1 MSDVIGRR
9 EFAVSLLAPVLARP
23 FAFGLSGLRATLAS
37 PAIKPPNDAF
47 LSRLPQVMEIA
58 GVPGLSMSVVQDG
71 RVAWTHYHGVMD
83 ATTNQPVSADTLWP
97 AASLSKPA
105 FAFAA
110 LHLVDEGKLD
120 LDRPLKS
127 YVPDHAPDDPR
138 GNKIAARH
146 VLSHSS
152 GLRNWRQRAD
162 QPLVPDFEPGARF
175 QYSGEGIYYLQRAVE
190 HITGMGF
197 EQFMEERLFNP
208 LGMSAS
214 TYSWRRDIATRL
226 VSGHDQGQ
234 PRQSPSKDLAQR
246 LLDLAEQQKK
256 PLAAFKHEDLVA
268 AMQSMSPAP
277 PTLPNFMIPNAAAS
291 LVTTPTDYATFLIAL
306 LEDRKPAIDLKPATR
321 KLMFT
326 AQSRINSAL
335 QWGLGIGLEQ
345 QFDVAS
351 DPNFLWHWGDNGSWK
366 NFVLAHPE
374 TKSAIVI
381 FTNGSRGLNVANR
394 VMTAATGRLHAAF
407 LWL

>member
-1 MSDVIGRR
+1 MSDSLDRR
-9 EFAVSLLAPVLARP
+9 QFTVSLLAPLFARP
-23 FAFGLSGLRATLAS
+23 LHFGSTRLLA
-37 PAIKPPNDAF
+37 PAISPPNADF
-47 LSRLPQVMEIA
+47 LSRLPDIMEIA

-71 RVAWTHYHGVMD
+71 RIAWTHYRGVMD

-138 GNKIAARH
+138 GNKITARL

-208 LGMSAS
+208 LGMSSS
-214 TYSWRRDIATRL
+214 TYSWRRDVAARL

-234 PRQSPSKDLAQR
+234 PRQSPSKDLALR
-246 LLDLAEQQKK
+246 LLDVAEQQKK
-256 PLAAFKHEDLVA
+256 PLATFKHEDLVA

-277 PTLPNFMIPNAAAS
+277 PTLPNYMIPNAAAS
-291 LVTTPTDYATFLIAL
+291 LLTTPTDYSRFLIEL
-306 LEDRKPAIDLKPATR
+306 LEKHNAVVDLTPVTR
-321 KLMFT
+321 KLMIT
-326 AQSRINSAL
+326 QQSRINRAL
-335 QWGLGIGLEQ
+335 GWGLGIGLEQ
-345 QFDVAS
+345 QSDMVG

-366 NFVLAHPE
+366 NFVLAHPA
-374 TKSAIVI
+374 TKSAVVV

-394 VMTAATGRLHAAF
+394 VITAATGRSHEAF

>member
-9 EFAVSLLAPVLARP
+9 EFAISLLAPVLARSLG
-23 FAFGLSGLRATLAS
+23 FGSTPMLA
-37 PAIKPPNDAF
+37 PAINPPNADF
-47 LSRLPQVMEIA
+47 LSRLPQIMEIA
-58 GVPGLSMSVVQDG
+58 GVPGLSMSVVQEG
-71 RVAWTHYHGVMD
+71 RVAWTHYRGVMD
-83 ATTNQPVSADTLWP
+83 ATTNQPVSSETLWP

-127 YVPDHAPDDPR
+127 YVPDHAPDDAR

-190 HITGMGF
+190 HITSMGF

-208 LGMSAS
+208 LGMTSS
-214 TYSWRRDIATRL
+214 TYSWRRDIAARL

-246 LLDLAEQQKK
+246 LLDVAEQQKK
-256 PLAAFKHEDLVA
+256 PLATFTHEDLVA

-291 LVTTPTDYATFLIAL
+291 LLTTPTDYARFLIEL
-306 LEDRKPAIDLKPATR
+306 LENHNAAIDLKPATR

-374 TKSAIVI
+374 SKSAIVV

-394 VMTAATGRLHAAF
+394 VMTAATGRQHAAF

>member
-9 EFAVSLLAPVLARP
+9 EFAISLLAPVLARSLG
-23 FAFGLSGLRATLAS
+23 FGSTPMLA
-37 PAIKPPNDAF
+37 PAINPPNADF
-47 LSRLPQVMEIA
+47 LSRLPQIMEIA
-58 GVPGLSMSVVQDG
+58 GVPGLSMSVVQEG
-71 RVAWTHYHGVMD
+71 RVAWTHYRGVMD
-83 ATTNQPVSADTLWP
+83 ATTNQPVSSETLWP

-127 YVPDHAPDDPR
+127 YVPDHAPDDAR

-190 HITGMGF
+190 HITSMGF

-208 LGMSAS
+208 LGMTSS
-214 TYSWRRDIATRL
+214 TYSWRRDIAARL

-246 LLDLAEQQKK
+246 LLDVAEQQKK
-256 PLAAFKHEDLVA
+256 PLATFKHEDVVA
-268 AMQSMSPAP
+268 SMQSMSPAP

-291 LVTTPTDYATFLIAL
+291 LLTTPTDYARFLIEL
-306 LEDRKPAIDLKPATR
+306 LENHNAAIDLKPATR

-374 TKSAIVI
+374 SKSAIVV

-394 VMTAATGRLHAAF
+394 VMTAATGRQHAAF

>member
-1 MSDVIGRR
+1 MSDDIGRR
-9 EFAVSLLAPVLARP
+9 EFAMSLVAPVLARS
-23 FAFGLSGLRATLAS
+23 FASSLRFGSTPLLT
-37 PAIKPPNDAF
+37 PAINPPNADF
-47 LSRLPQVMEIA
+47 LSRLPQIMEIA

-71 RVAWTHYHGVMD
+71 RIAWTHYRGITD
-83 ATTNQPVSADTLWP
+83 TTTNQPVSAETLWP

-120 LDRPLKS
+120 LDRPLRS

-162 QPLVPDFEPGARF
+162 QPLVPDFDPGARF

-208 LGMSAS
+208 LGMSSS
-214 TYSWRRDIATRL
+214 TYSWRRDMATRL

-234 PRQSPSKDLAQR
+234 PRQSPSKDLGQR

-256 PLAAFKHEDLVA
+256 SLPTFKHEDLVA

-277 PTLPNFMIPNAAAS
+277 PTLPNFMLPNAAAS
-291 LVTTPTDYATFLIAL
+291 LVTTPSDYARFLIEL
-306 LEDRKPAIDLKPATR
+306 LENHNSAIDLKPATR
-321 KLMFT
+321 KVMFT

-366 NFVLAHPE
+366 NFMLAHPE

-381 FTNGSRGLNVANR
+381 FTNGSRGLNVAQR
-394 VMTAATGRLHAAF
+394 VMTAATGRQHAAF

>member
-9 EFAVSLLAPVLARP
+9 EFTVSLLAPMLASTLRNVRP
-23 FAFGLSGLRATLAS
+23 PHAS
-37 PAIKPPNDAF
+37 PAIKPPNADF
-47 LSRLPQVMEIA
+47 LSRLPQIMEIA
-58 GVPGLSMSVVQDG
+58 GVPGLSMSVVQSG
-71 RVAWTHYHGVMD
+71 RIAWTHYRGIMD

-190 HITGMGF
+190 HITSMGF
-197 EQFMEERLFNP
+197 ERFMEERLFNP
-208 LGMSAS
+208 LGMSSS
-214 TYSWRRDIATRL
+214 TYSWRRDMATRL

-234 PRQSPSKDLAQR
+234 PRQSPSKDLGER
-246 LLDLAEQQKK
+246 LMDVAEQQKK
-256 PLAAFKHEDLVA
+256 PLSTFKHEDLVA
-268 AMQSMSPAP
+268 TMQSMSPAP
-277 PTLPNFMIPNAAAS
+277 PTLPNFMLPNAAAS
-291 LVTTPTDYATFLIAL
+291 LVTTPTDYARFLIEL
-306 LEDRKPAIDLKPATR
+306 LEDRNAAIDLKPATR

-374 TKSAIVI
+374 TKSAIVV
-381 FTNGSRGLNVANR
+381 FTNGSRGLNVAQR
-394 VMTAATGRLHAAF
+394 VMTAATGRQHAAF

>member
-1 MSDVIGRR
+1 MSHDIGRR
-9 EFAVSLLAPVLARP
+9 EFAVSLLAPMLARP
-23 FAFGLSGLRATLAS
+23 FASSLRFGSTPSLT
-37 PAIKPPNDAF
+37 PAINPPNADL
-47 LSRLPQVMEIA
+47 LSRLPQIMEIA

-71 RVAWTHYHGVMD
+71 RIAWTHYRGVMD

-120 LDRPLKS
+120 LDRPLRS

-138 GNKIAARH
+138 GNKITARH

-175 QYSGEGIYYLQRAVE
+175 QYSGEGIYYLQRTVE
-190 HITGMGF
+190 HIAGMGF

-208 LGMSAS
+208 LGMTAS
-214 TYSWRRDIATRL
+214 TYSWRRDMATRL

-246 LLDLAEQQKK
+246 LLDVADQQKK
-256 PLAAFKHEDLVA
+256 PLAAFKHEDLVV

-291 LVTTPTDYATFLIAL
+291 LVTTPTDYARFLIEL
-306 LEDRKPAIDLKPATR
+306 LDNHNAVIDLKPATR

-345 QFDVAS
+345 QFDVAG
-351 DPNFLWHWGDNGSWK
+351 DPSFLWHWGDNGSWK
-366 NFVLAHPE
+366 NFVLAHPA

-394 VMTAATGRLHAAF
+394 VMTAATGRQHAAF

>member
-1 MSDVIGRR
+1 MSDSLDRR
-9 EFAVSLLAPVLARP
+9 QFTVSLLAPLFARP
-23 FAFGLSGLRATLAS
+23 LHFGSTRLLA
-37 PAIKPPNDAF
+37 PAISPPNADF
-47 LSRLPQVMEIA
+47 LSRLPDIMEIA

-71 RVAWTHYHGVMD
+71 RIAWTHYRGVMD

-138 GNKIAARH
+138 GNKITARL

-197 EQFMEERLFNP
+197 EQFMEERLFTP
-208 LGMSAS
+208 LGMSSS
-214 TYSWRRDIATRL
+214 TYSWRRDVAGRL

-234 PRQSPSKDLAQR
+234 PRQSPSKDLALR
-246 LLDLAEQQKK
+246 LLDVAEQQKK
-256 PLAAFKHEDLVA
+256 PLATFKHEDLVA

-277 PTLPNFMIPNAAAS
+277 PTLPNYMIPNAAAS
-291 LVTTPTDYATFLIAL
+291 LLTTPTDYSRFLIEL
-306 LEDRKPAIDLKPATR
+306 LEKHNAVVDLTPVTR
-321 KLMFT
+321 KLMIT
-326 AQSRINSAL
+326 QQSRINRAL
-335 QWGLGIGLEQ
+335 GWGLGIGLEQ
-345 QFDVAS
+345 QSDMVG

-366 NFVLAHPE
+366 NFVLAHPA
-374 TKSAIVI
+374 TKSAVVV

-394 VMTAATGRLHAAF
+394 VITAATGRSHEAF

>member
-1 MSDVIGRR
+1 MTIIDRR
-9 EFAVSLLAPVLARP
+9 EFALSLLAPLLVPRMSPSFSRLLPAPPATAAINPPSADFLAR
-23 FAFGLSGLRATLAS
+23 
-37 PAIKPPNDAF
+37 
-47 LSRLPQVMEIA
+47 LPEIMEIA

-71 RVAWTHYHGVMD
+71 RIAWSHYRGVMD
-83 ATTNQPVSADTLWP
+83 ASTNQPVAADTLWP

-105 FAFAA
+105 FALAA

-138 GNKIAARH
+138 GNKITARH

-152 GLRNWRQRAD
+152 GLRNWRNRPD

-190 HITGMGF
+190 HITGIGF

-208 LGMSAS
+208 LGMKSS
-214 TYSWRRDIATRL
+214 TYSWRRDVPGRL
-226 VSGHDQGQ
+226 VAGHDQGQ

-256 PLAAFKHEDLVA
+256 PLAAFKHEDLVIA
-268 AMQSMSPAP
+268 LQSMSPAP
-277 PTLPNFMIPNAAAS
+277 PTLPNSMIPNAAAT
-291 LVTTPTDYATFLIAL
+291 LLTTPTDYGTFLTEL
-306 LEDRKPAIDLKPATR
+306 LENHNAAVDLKPETR
-321 KLMFT
+321 KLMT
-326 AQSRINSAL
+326 TQQSRINSAL
-335 QWGLGIGLEQ
+335 AWGLGIGLERQ
-345 QFDVAS
+345 ADAAG
-351 DPNFLWHWGDNGSWK
+351 DPNFLWHWGDNGAWK
-366 NFVLAHPE
+366 NFVLAHAG
-374 TKSAIVI
+374 TKSAIVV
-381 FTNGSRGLNVANR
+381 FTNGSRGLNVAQR
-394 VMTAATGRLHAAF
+394 IITAATGQAHAAF

>member
-9 EFAVSLLAPVLARP
+9 EFAISLLAPVLARSLG
-23 FAFGLSGLRATLAS
+23 FGSTPMLA
-37 PAIKPPNDAF
+37 PAINPPNADF
-47 LSRLPQVMEIA
+47 LSRLPEIMEIA
-58 GVPGLSMSVVQDG
+58 GVPGLSMSVVQEG
-71 RVAWTHYHGVMD
+71 RVAWTHYRGVMD
-83 ATTNQPVSADTLWP
+83 ATTNQPVSSETLWP

-127 YVPDHAPDDPR
+127 YVPDHAPDDAR

-190 HITGMGF
+190 HITSMGF

-208 LGMSAS
+208 LGMTSS
-214 TYSWRRDIATRL
+214 TYSWRRDIAARL

-246 LLDLAEQQKK
+246 LLDVAEQQKK
-256 PLAAFKHEDLVA
+256 PLATFKHEDVVA
-268 AMQSMSPAP
+268 SMQSMSPAP

-291 LVTTPTDYATFLIAL
+291 LLTTPTDYARFLIEL
-306 LEDRKPAIDLKPATR
+306 LENHNAAIDLKPATR

-326 AQSRINSAL
+326 PQSRINSAL

-374 TKSAIVI
+374 SKSAIVV

-394 VMTAATGRLHAAF
+394 VMTAATGRQHAAF

>member
-1 MSDVIGRR
+1 MSDSLDRR
-9 EFAVSLLAPVLARP
+9 QFTVSLLAPLFARP
-23 FAFGLSGLRATLAS
+23 LRFGSARLLS
-37 PAIKPPNDAF
+37 PAISPPNADF
-47 LSRLPQVMEIA
+47 LSRLPDIMEVA

-71 RVAWTHYHGVMD
+71 RIAWTHYRGVMD
-83 ATTNQPVSADTLWP
+83 ATTNQPVAADTLWP

-138 GNKIAARH
+138 GNKITARL

-208 LGMSAS
+208 LGMSSS
-214 TYSWRRDIATRL
+214 TYSWRRDVAGRL

-234 PRQSPSKDLAQR
+234 PRQSPSKDLALR
-246 LLDLAEQQKK
+246 LLDVADQQKK
-256 PLAAFKHEDLVA
+256 PLATFKHEDLVA

-291 LVTTPTDYATFLIAL
+291 LLTTPTDYSRFLIEL
-306 LEDRKPAIDLKPATR
+306 LEKHNAVVDLTPATR
-321 KLMFT
+321 KLMIT
-326 AQSRINSAL
+326 QQSRINRAL
-335 QWGLGIGLEQ
+335 GWGLGIGIELQ
-345 QFDVAS
+345 ADAAG

-366 NFVLAHPE
+366 NFVLAHPA
-374 TKSAIVI
+374 TKSAIVV

-394 VMTAATGRLHAAF
+394 VITAATGQSHMAF

>member
-1 MSDVIGRR
+1 MSDSIDRR
-9 EFAVSLLAPVLARP
+9 QFTVSLLAPLLARP
-23 FAFGLSGLRATLAS
+23 LVSSLRFGSTPSLT
-37 PAIKPPNDAF
+37 PAISPPDADF
-47 LSRLPQVMEIA
+47 LSKLPETMEIA

-71 RVAWTHYHGVMD
+71 RIAWSHYRGVID
-83 ATTNQPVSADTLWP
+83 ASTNQPVSADTLWP

-138 GNKIAARH
+138 ANKITARQ

-152 GLRNWRQRAD
+152 GLRNWRQRTD

-190 HITGMGF
+190 HIAGMGF

-208 LGMSAS
+208 LGMSSS
-214 TYSWRRDIATRL
+214 TYSWRRDVAARL

-246 LLDLAEQQKK
+246 LLDVAEQQKK
-256 PLAAFKHEDLVA
+256 PLGAFKHEDLAA

-277 PTLPNFMIPNAAAS
+277 PMLPNFMIPNAAAS
-291 LVTTPTDYATFLIAL
+291 LLTTPIDYSRFLIEL
-306 LEDRKPAIDLKPATR
+306 LEKHNEVVDLAPATR
-321 KLMFT
+321 KSMVT
-326 AQSRINSAL
+326 PQSRINRAL

-345 QFDVAS
+345 QPGAVG

-366 NFVLAHPE
+366 NFVLAHPA
-374 TKSAIVI
+374 TRSAIVV
-381 FTNGSRGLNVANR
+381 FTNGSRGINVANR
-394 VMTAATGRLHAAF
+394 VITAATGQSHAAF

>member
-9 EFAVSLLAPVLARP
+9 EFAVSLLAPVLARSLG
-23 FAFGLSGLRATLAS
+23 FGSTPMLA
-37 PAIKPPNDAF
+37 PAINPPNADF
-47 LSRLPQVMEIA
+47 LSRLPQIMEIA
-58 GVPGLSMSVVQDG
+58 GVPGLSMSVVQEG
-71 RVAWTHYHGVMD
+71 RVAWTHYRGVMD
-83 ATTNQPVSADTLWP
+83 ATTNQPVSSETLWP

-127 YVPDHAPDDPR
+127 YVPDHAPDDAR

-190 HITGMGF
+190 HITSMGF

-208 LGMSAS
+208 LGMTSS
-214 TYSWRRDIATRL
+214 TYSWRRDIAARL

-246 LLDLAEQQKK
+246 LLDVAEQQKK
-256 PLAAFKHEDLVA
+256 PLATFKHEDLVA
-268 AMQSMSPAP
+268 AMESMSPAP

-291 LVTTPTDYATFLIAL
+291 LLTTPTDYARFLIEL
-306 LEDRKPAIDLKPATR
+306 LENHNAAIDLKPATR

-374 TKSAIVI
+374 SKSAIVV

-394 VMTAATGRLHAAF
+394 VMTAATGRQHAAF

>member
-1 MSDVIGRR
+1 MSDSLDRR
-9 EFAVSLLAPVLARP
+9 QFTVSLLAPLFARP
-23 FAFGLSGLRATLAS
+23 LRFGSARLLS
-37 PAIKPPNDAF
+37 PAISPPNADF
-47 LSRLPQVMEIA
+47 LSRLPDIMEVA

-71 RVAWTHYHGVMD
+71 RIAWTHYRGVMD
-83 ATTNQPVSADTLWP
+83 ATTNQPVAADTLWP

-138 GNKIAARH
+138 GNKITARL

-208 LGMSAS
+208 LGMSSS
-214 TYSWRRDIATRL
+214 TYSWRRDVAGRL

-234 PRQSPSKDLAQR
+234 PRQSPSKDLALR
-246 LLDLAEQQKK
+246 LLDVADQHKK
-256 PLAAFKHEDLVA
+256 PLATFKHEDLVA

-291 LVTTPTDYATFLIAL
+291 LLTTPTDYSRFLIEL
-306 LEDRKPAIDLKPATR
+306 LEKHNAVVDLTPATR
-321 KLMFT
+321 KLMIT
-326 AQSRINSAL
+326 QQSRINRAL
-335 QWGLGIGLEQ
+335 GWGLGIGIELQ
-345 QFDVAS
+345 ADAAG

-366 NFVLAHPE
+366 NFVLAHPA
-374 TKSAIVI
+374 TKSAIVV

-394 VMTAATGRLHAAF
+394 VITAATGQSHMAF

>member
-1 MSDVIGRR
+1 MSDSLDRR
-9 EFAVSLLAPVLARP
+9 QFTVSLLAPLFARP
-23 FAFGLSGLRATLAS
+23 LRFGWTRLLA
-37 PAIKPPNDAF
+37 PAISPPNADF
-47 LSRLPQVMEIA
+47 LSRLPDIMEIA

-71 RVAWTHYHGVMD
+71 RIAWTHYRGVMD

-138 GNKIAARH
+138 GNKITARL

-197 EQFMEERLFNP
+197 EQFMEERLFTP
-208 LGMSAS
+208 LGMSSS
-214 TYSWRRDIATRL
+214 TYSWRRDVAGRL

-234 PRQSPSKDLAQR
+234 PRQSPSKDLALR

-256 PLAAFKHEDLVA
+256 PLATFKHEDLVA

-277 PTLPNFMIPNAAAS
+277 PTLPNYMIPNAAAS
-291 LVTTPTDYATFLIAL
+291 LLTTPTDYSRFLIEL
-306 LEDRKPAIDLKPATR
+306 LDDHTSAVDLKPATR
-321 KLMFT
+321 KLMVT
-326 AQSRINSAL
+326 QQSRINRAL
-335 QWGLGIGLEQ
+335 GWGLGIGLEQ
-345 QFDVAS
+345 QSDAAG

-366 NFVLAHPE
+366 NFVLAHPA
-374 TKSAIVI
+374 TKSAVVV

-394 VMTAATGRLHAAF
+394 VIAAATGQSHAAF

>member
-1 MSDVIGRR
+1 MSHDIGRR
-9 EFAVSLLAPVLARP
+9 EFTVSLLAPMLAP
-23 FAFGLSGLRATLAS
+23 PLASALGSVRATYAP
-37 PAIKPPNDAF
+37 PAISPPNADF
-47 LSRLPQVMEIA
+47 LSRLPQLMEIA
-58 GVPGLSMSVVQDG
+58 GVPGLSMSVVQGG
-71 RVAWTHYHGVMD
+71 RIAWTHYRGIMD
-83 ATTNQPVSADTLWP
+83 ATTNQLVSADTLWP

-162 QPLVPDFEPGARF
+162 QPLIPDFDPGARF

-208 LGMSAS
+208 LGMSSS
-214 TYSWRRDIATRL
+214 TYSWRRDMATRL

-234 PRQSPSKDLAQR
+234 PRQSPSKDLGQR

-256 PLAAFKHEDLVA
+256 PLATFKHEDLVT

-277 PTLPNFMIPNAAAS
+277 PTLPNFMLPNAAAS
-291 LVTTPTDYATFLIAL
+291 LVTTPTDYARFLIEL
-306 LEDRKPAIDLKPATR
+306 LEDHSAAIDLKPATR

-381 FTNGSRGLNVANR
+381 FTNGSRGLNVAQR
-394 VMTAATGRLHAAF
+394 VMTAATGREHAAF

>member
-1 MSDVIGRR
+1 MTRPIDRR
-9 EFAVSLLAPVLARP
+9 TFAVSLLAPMIARP
-23 FAFGLSGLRATLAS
+23 FAFVKSTPAAP
-37 PAIKPPNDAF
+37 PAINQPNADF
-47 LSRLPQVMEIA
+47 LSRLPEIMEIA
-58 GVPGLSMSVVQDG
+58 GVPGVSMSLVQDG
-71 RVAWTHYHGVMD
+71 RIAWSHYRGVVD
-83 ATTNQPVSADTLWP
+83 VTTNQPVSADTLWP

-175 QYSGEGIYYLQRAVE
+175 QYSGEGFYYLQRAVE

-197 EQFMEERLFNP
+197 EQFMEERLLNP
-208 LGMSAS
+208 LGMKSS
-214 TYSWRRDIATRL
+214 TYSWRRDVAARL

-234 PRQSPSKDLAQR
+234 PRQSPSKDLAMR
-246 LLDLAEQQKK
+246 LLDVADQQKR
-256 PLAAFKHEDLVA
+256 PLATFKHEDLVA
-268 AMQSMSPAP
+268 AMQAMSPAP
-277 PTLPNFMIPNAAAS
+277 PALPNFMIPNAAAS
-291 LVTTPTDYATFLIAL
+291 LLTTPTDYANFFIEL
-306 LEDRKPAIDLKPATR
+306 LDDRNSAVDLKPATR

-326 AQSRINSAL
+326 QHSRINRAL
-335 QWGLGIGLEQ
+335 GWGLGIGLEQ
-345 QFDVAS
+345 QPDAAG
-351 DPNFLWHWGDNGSWK
+351 DPNFLWHWGDNGAWK
-366 NFVLAHPE
+366 NFVLVHPT
-374 TKSAIVI
+374 TKSAIVV
-381 FTNGSRGLNVANR
+381 FTNGSRGLNVSQR
-394 VMTAATGRLHAAF
+394 VITAATGQPHVAF

>member
-9 EFAVSLLAPVLARP
+9 EFAISLLAPVLARSLG
-23 FAFGLSGLRATLAS
+23 FGSTPMLA
-37 PAIKPPNDAF
+37 PAINPPNADF
-47 LSRLPQVMEIA
+47 LSRLPEIMEIA
-58 GVPGLSMSVVQDG
+58 GVPGLSMSVVQEG
-71 RVAWTHYHGVMD
+71 RVAWTHYRGVMD
-83 ATTNQPVSADTLWP
+83 ATTNQPVSSETLWP

-127 YVPDHAPDDPR
+127 YVPDHAPDDAR

-190 HITGMGF
+190 HITSMGF

-208 LGMSAS
+208 LGMTSS
-214 TYSWRRDIATRL
+214 TYSWRRDIAARL

-246 LLDLAEQQKK
+246 LLDVAEQQKK
-256 PLAAFKHEDLVA
+256 PLATFKHEDVVA
-268 AMQSMSPAP
+268 SMQSMSPAP

-291 LVTTPTDYATFLIAL
+291 LLTTPTDYARFLIEL
-306 LEDRKPAIDLKPATR
+306 LENHNAAIDLKPATR

-374 TKSAIVI
+374 SKSAIVV

-394 VMTAATGRLHAAF
+394 VMTAATGRQHAAF

>member
-1 MSDVIGRR
+1 
-9 EFAVSLLAPVLARP
+9 
-23 FAFGLSGLRATLAS
+23 
-37 PAIKPPNDAF
+37 
-47 LSRLPQVMEIA
+47 MEIA
-58 GVPGLSMSVVQDG
+58 GVPGLSMSVVQEG
-71 RVAWTHYHGVMD
+71 HVAWTHYRGVMD
-83 ATTNQPVSADTLWP
+83 ATTNQPVSSETLWP

-127 YVPDHAPDDPR
+127 YVPDHAPDDAR

-190 HITGMGF
+190 HITSMGF

-208 LGMSAS
+208 LGMTSS
-214 TYSWRRDIATRL
+214 TYSWRRDIAARL

-246 LLDLAEQQKK
+246 LLDVAEQQKK
-256 PLAAFKHEDLVA
+256 PLATFKHEDVVA
-268 AMQSMSPAP
+268 SMQSMSPAP
-277 PTLPNFMIPNAAAS
+277 PPLPNFMIPNAAAS
-291 LVTTPTDYATFLIAL
+291 LLTTPTDYARFLIEL
-306 LEDRKPAIDLKPATR
+306 LENHNAAIDLKPATR

-374 TKSAIVI
+374 SKSAIVV

-394 VMTAATGRLHAAF
+394 VMTAATGRQHAAF